1 MGVNGMKKAIVI
13 GIICL
18 FVGLGFQSA
27 FAVEHKELP
36 VKGKLVE
43 TSVRIHNS
51 RGITPYTL
59 KLTEKESDEV
69 DRIFDNLNVSLDS
82 AETGEEIDE
91 IYDDAV
97 ESLYE
102 LGLFPR
108 MTIKEAKQLVNG
120 KSVKSRPGNLDN
132 GNENFNCQIS
142 GTLSNSNCYHGTL
155 GSLFRGRYLFL
166 FINILVYLF
175 YGRNNLPYF
184 KGRIL
189 EIIFGTNFI
198 IYDAVDYYP
207 AAGWVHSNGSNGV
220 IKWEGRFYGNIDYR
234 EREEENPP
242 GYKFK
247 EGIYIGV
254 TEFNGVFI
262 DSLYDNKVNFLG
274 NAEHVSLSYDP
285 SWP

>member
-1 MGVNGMKKAIVI
+1 MKKIIVI
-13 GIICL
+13 GIIIL
-18 FVGLGFQSA
+18 FIGL
-27 FAVEHKELP
+27 AVIPSINANDSRIP
-36 VKGKLVE
+36 VKNKLVD
-43 TSVRIHNS
+43 TSIRIYRD
-51 RGITPYTL
+51 RGITPFTVR
-59 KLTEKESDEV
+59 LTERESKEIDV
-69 DRIFDNLNVSLDS
+69 IFDNLKVSLDT
-82 AETGEEIDE
+82 AVTGEEIDE

-108 MTIKEAKQLVNG
+108 MTLKEAKQLVNG
-120 KSVKSRPGNLDN
+120 KSVKSRPGNLGTGD
-132 GNENFNCQIS
+132 ENFNCQIS

-155 GSLFRGRYLFL
+155 GSLFRGRFLFL

-175 YGRNNLPYF
+175 YGRINLPYF

-220 IKWEGRFYGNIDYR
+220 IKWDGRFYGNIDYW

-247 EGIYIGV
+247 EGRYIGV

-262 DSLYDNKVNFLG
+262 DSLYDYKVNFLG
-274 NAEHVSLSYDP
+274 NAEHVSLSYTP